1 LAGWLWNLSCP
12 CLIQKSTWSILKQQ
26 ILLHFLNIK
35 VSFTDKFKG
44 EIVVLVSF
52 YSAKF
57 KVKATASK

>member
-1 LAGWLWNLSCP
+1 LAGWLWNLSRLGFTKYP
-12 CLIQKSTWSILKQQ
+12 PIS
-26 ILLHFLNIK
+26 

-57 KVKATASK
+57 KVKATAPKGW

>member
-1 LAGWLWNLSCP
+1 
-12 CLIQKSTWSILKQQ
+12 LIQNSYQGILKQQ

-44 EIVVLVSF
+44 EIVVLVLF